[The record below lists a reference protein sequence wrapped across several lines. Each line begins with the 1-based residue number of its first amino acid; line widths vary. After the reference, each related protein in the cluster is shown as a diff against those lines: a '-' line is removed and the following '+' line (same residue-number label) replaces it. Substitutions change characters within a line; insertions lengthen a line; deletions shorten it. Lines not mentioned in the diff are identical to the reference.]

1 MTPRQWLDAHQISL
15 FHEPKRKHILDLV
28 QEALGRI
35 LVPSQTVN
43 KVQVCRYVLDF
54 ATMAAVAV
62 DTRQRE
68 KYCDKSAGLYGVSAH
83 LIPALSIHH
92 RFSYNIIYTKPH
104 NLKAA
109 ICIPLLTIH
118 CSEEMFVSLDNKS
131 CDSYFDLICWLTV

>member
-1 MTPRQWLDAHQISL
+1 M
-15 FHEPKRKHILDLV
+15 

-68 KYCDKSAGLYGVSAH
+68 KCCDKPAGLYL
-83 LIPALSIHH
+83 LIQPRALSIHH
-92 RFSYNIIYTKPH
+92 RFSYKINTKPH
-104 NLKAA
+104 KLKAA